1 MLSFTVN
8 VDEDTAPSLNNGH
21 DQLEDILVLHL
32 EKGKDFFITVTGNYL
47 PSCFGSSLETL
58 VHLHTYIREVPVAQ
72 LVDLVCV
79 DVKKEIV
86 RGVLSSTN
94 FSIPHT
100 KLLLYVCVLQVHH
113 VFKTLG
119 TARVT
124 VLDLCMCVCLSF
136 YGYLLWHYRLRD
148 SL

>member
-1 MLSFTVN
+1 MTCCVFTLLLAVEDAVLLLTVN

-72 LVDLVCV
+72 LVDLVC
-79 DVKKEIV
+79 
-86 RGVLSSTN
+86 STSTSVQN
-94 FSIPHT
+94 YYMYYMMFFHYPRYLKIT
-100 KLLLYVCVLQVHH
+100 KSTLQ
-113 VFKTLG
+113 
-119 TARVT
+119 
-124 VLDLCMCVCLSF
+124 
-136 YGYLLWHYRLRD
+136 
-148 SL
+148 

>member
-1 MLSFTVN
+1 MLLFTVN

-72 LVDLVCV
+72 LVDLVC
-79 DVKKEIV
+79 
-86 RGVLSSTN
+86 
-94 FSIPHT
+94 
-100 KLLLYVCVLQVHH
+100 
-113 VFKTLG
+113 
-119 TARVT
+119 
-124 VLDLCMCVCLSF
+124 
-136 YGYLLWHYRLRD
+136 
-148 SL
+148 